1 MDRLKAMHTFVR
13 IVEANSFT
21 KAAATLD
28 LPRASLTATI
38 QQLEAYLGT
47 RLLQRTTRTLA
58 LTSDGT
64 AYLRQCQ
71 AILAA
76 VDEAEAPFRASAERP
91 RGKLRIELPGTLG
104 RNWVVPRL
112 GEFHRAYPE
121 IELVLGLGDRL
132 VDLTREGI
140 DCAIR
145 VGELQD
151 SAMVARRIG
160 NMRFL
165 TCAAPA
171 YLAVH
176 GTPATL
182 DELARHN
189 AVLHYSGRTGRPFP
203 WEFLVDGA
211 VQRIDMR
218 GAVAVNDADAYLS
231 CGLQGLGL
239 IQPGAYLVRGHLAR
253 GELVALLADT
263 PPTSLPISLVYPQGR
278 PVTPKLQ
285 VFTAWAATLFETEP
299 GLCADGAALSTD
311 K

>member
-21 KAAATLD
+21 QAAASLD

-47 RLLQRTTRTLA
+47 RLLQRTTRSLA
-58 LTSDGT
+58 LTSDG
-64 AYLRQCQ
+64 AEYLRHCQ

-76 VDEAEAPFRASAERP
+76 VEQAEAPFRAASQAP

-104 RNWVVPRL
+104 RNWIVPRL
-112 GEFHRAYPE
+112 GDFQRAYPD

-132 VDLTREGI
+132 VDLAREGI

-160 NMRFL
+160 SMRFL
-165 TCAAPA
+165 TCATPA
-171 YLAVH
+171 YLAAH

-182 DELARHN
+182 DELAGHH

-211 VQRIDMR
+211 VRRVEMR
-218 GAVAVNDADAYLS
+218 GAVAINDADAYLS

-253 GELVALLADT
+253 GELVALLPHF
-263 PPTSLPISLVYPQGR
+263 PPTALPISLVYPQGR
-278 PVTPKLQ
+278 PLTPKLHA
-285 VFTAWAATLFETEP
+285 FAAWADTLFAAEP
-299 GLCADGAALSTD
+299 DLARPGAALVAAE
-311 K
+311 